1 MLDRCKGYDLW
12 KNLPASSEYD
22 YELLKDR
29 LTLLKTLRK
38 NGDISA
44 MVFNLRTNLAR
55 NLGDMGNPRL
65 YECSHVGTKALI
77 EDYID
82 EVTKQLHFIADA
94 EISGLSIGEKLVF
107 FRNIQLSFGRSA
119 LLLSGGGTFGLS
131 HIGVIK
137 ALWEQKL
144 LPRVITGSS
153 AGSIVAGIFCC
164 KTEKEI
170 QQLIDPRLVNLN
182 FFENP
187 NKKETAQ
194 IMFSRFIHQGV
205 IRDVQTFNDC
215 MIENLGDI
223 TFSEAYNRTRRILNI
238 TVSSSTNYEMPRLL
252 NHLTAPNLVILRSN

>member
-12 KNLPASSEYD
+12 KNQPASNDYD
-22 YELLKDR
+22 FELLKDR

-38 NGDISA
+38 NGDITA
-44 MVFNLRTNLAR
+44 MIFNLRTNLAR

-65 YECSHVGTKALI
+65 YENSHVGTKALI

-82 EVTKQLHFIADA
+82 EVTKQLTFIADA
-94 EISGLSIGEKLVF
+94 EIPGLPIADKLIF
-107 FRNIQLSFGRSA
+107 FRNIQLAFGRSA

-131 HIGVIK
+131 HIGVVK

-170 QQLIDPRLVNLN
+170 QQIVDPRNVNLN
-182 FFENP
+182 FFESSD
-187 NKKETAQ
+187 KEETFQ
-194 IMFSRFIHQGV
+194 IMLSRFINQGV
-205 IRDVQTFNDC
+205 IRDVQIFNEC
-215 MIENLGDI
+215 MIKNMG
-223 TFSEAYNRTRRILNI
+223 T
-238 TVSSSTNYEMPRLL
+238 
-252 NHLTAPNLVILRSN
+252 LT

>member
-1 MLDRCKGYDLW
+1 
-12 KNLPASSEYD
+12 
-22 YELLKDR
+22 
-29 LTLLKTLRK
+29 
-38 NGDISA
+38 
-44 MVFNLRTNLAR
+44 
-55 NLGDMGNPRL
+55 
-65 YECSHVGTKALI
+65 
-77 EDYID
+77 
-82 EVTKQLHFIADA
+82 
-94 EISGLSIGEKLVF
+94 
-107 FRNIQLSFGRSA
+107 
-119 LLLSGGGTFGLS
+119 LS

-170 QQLIDPRLVNLN
+170 QQIIDPRHVNLN

-187 NKKETAQ
+187 SIEESAQ
-194 IMFSRFIHQGV
+194 TMISRFLNQGV
-205 IRDVQTFNDC
+205 IRDIKIFNEC

-252 NHLTAPNLVILRSN
+252 NHLTAPNLVSEN